1 MVSTVHC
8 PNCGAPAQAG
18 SAVCFYCKAV
28 LAWPGAPDAAAQTSG
43 PGVMLAGV
51 VEALR
56 AGQKIEAIRRY
67 REVRKSSLLEAK
79 NAVEALEKQ
88 LGLG

>member
-18 SAVCFYCKAV
+18 SATCSYCRAV
-28 LAWPGAPDAAAQTSG
+28 LAWPGAPAGAAQASG
-43 PGVMLAGV
+43 PSGMPAGV

-56 AGQKIEAIRRY
+56 AGNKFEAIRLY
-67 REVRKSSLLEAK
+67 REARKSSLLDAK
-79 NAVEALEKQ
+79 NAVDALEKQ

>member
-28 LAWPGAPDAAAQTSG
+28 LAW